1 MTDREKMLQIIYKAV
16 ADGLSKLIKNGLAFT
31 VMLGAI
37 GGLAWGIFFIDGRA
51 NQNIAELK
59 AEIKEMKADHSRQ
72 LNELRIEIINCD
84 QENTKLRVRVAE
96 LEMQNKYN
104 KH

>member
-1 MTDREKMLQIIYKAV
+1 MLAIIYKAV
-16 ADGLSKLIKNGLAFT
+16 AEGISKLIKNGLAFT

-37 GGLAWGIFFIDGRA
+37 GGLAWGIFFIDSRS

-59 AEIKEMKADHSRQ
+59 AEIKEMKVDHARQ

>member
-1 MTDREKMLQIIYKAV
+1 MTNKEQMWAIITKAV
-16 ADGLSKLIKNGLAFT
+16 AEGVSKLIKNGLAFT

-59 AEIKEMKADHSRQ
+59 VEIKEMKTEHARQ
-72 LNELRIEIINCD
+72 LNELRIEILNCD

-96 LEMQNKYN
+96 LEIQQKYN